1 LKGEEENRVPREYK
15 VTITGI
21 KDFEVA
27 KGIEEKLLKGL
38 PESMKVDIFES
49 PLDLEEEPM
58 EQKEDE
64 AHI

>member
-38 PESMKVDIFES
+38 PESMSVDIFES